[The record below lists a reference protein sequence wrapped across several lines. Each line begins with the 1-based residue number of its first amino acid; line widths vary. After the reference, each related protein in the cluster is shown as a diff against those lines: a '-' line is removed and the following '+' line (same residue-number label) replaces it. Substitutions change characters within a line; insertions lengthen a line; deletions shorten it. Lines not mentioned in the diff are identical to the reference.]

1 MTIQELFQ
9 ITIDK
14 NASDLHLI
22 PEYYPTIRI
31 NNNLYPLKTYPIIN
45 QDNAAEMINA
55 LLTDEQKKILQENK
69 EIDFGY
75 GFNQVRFRANVYTVK
90 NNLAAAFRLI
100 PSNIKT
106 IDELQLPPILHTFAK
121 YNQGLVL
128 ITGPAGEGKSTSLAA
143 IINEINL
150 NEGKHILTVEDPI
163 EFVYPPAKSIIS
175 QRELHQDTHSW
186 TASLKSA
193 MREDPDVILIG
204 EMRDYDTVQAAITLA
219 ETGHLVFSTL
229 HTSSTP
235 ETIDRIIDIFPAH
248 QQNQI
253 KGQLASALKAV
264 VAQRLLPTIDNNNR
278 VAALEVLISNTAVSA
293 IIREGKSY
301 LLDNVLTT
309 SEAEG
314 MISFEK
320 HLLQLL
326 AKGAISKETAIQYA
340 IRPRQ
345 LQKMLGVV

>member
-1 MTIQELFQ
+1 
-9 ITIDK
+9 
-14 NASDLHLI
+14 
-22 PEYYPTIRI
+22 
-31 NNNLYPLKTYPIIN
+31 
-45 QDNAAEMINA
+45 
-55 LLTDEQKKILQENK
+55 
-69 EIDFGY
+69 
-75 GFNQVRFRANVYTVK
+75 
-90 NNLAAAFRLI
+90 
-100 PSNIKT
+100 
-106 IDELQLPPILHTFAK
+106 
-121 YNQGLVL
+121 LVL
-128 ITGPAGEGKSTSLAA
+128 ITGPTGEGKSTSLAA

-163 EFVYPPAKSIIS
+163 EFVYPAAKSIIS

-264 VAQRLLPTIDNNNR
+264 VAQRLLPTIDNNSR